1 MRISLLIA
9 NIVNIDNIF
18 LITII
23 NNNKNNIVGLRFKKI
38 EIKRYVKNI

>member
-18 LITII
+18 LIAII
-23 NNNKNNIVGLRFKKI
+23 NNKNNIVGLRFKKI